1 VRIPDDPFLDEDYMD
16 KIRLTGKDI
25 TLIPYDIKHAE
36 QLTAAARE
44 SVAEVSPWLPWCHT
58 DFTIEESKNWIEL
71 CTKTWND
78 GSAYQFVITDSR
90 DGSYLGGCGLNQIRP
105 MDKVANLGYWVRS
118 SRVKH
123 GIATAAT
130 LLLADFGFKELKFN
144 RIEILAAVENKA
156 SQRVAT
162 KAGALREGILR
173 NRLLLHGAVHD
184 AVIFSL
190 IPQ

>member
-1 VRIPDDPFLDEDYMD
+1 MRIPDDTFLYENYMD

-36 QLTAAARE
+36 QLTTAARE

-71 CTKTWND
+71 CTKTWD
-78 GSAYQFVITDSR
+78 EGSAYEFVITSSR

-105 MDKVANLGYWVRS
+105 IDKVANLGYWVRS

-123 GIATAAT
+123 GIATAPT
-130 LLLADFGFKELKFN
+130 SLLADFGFKELKFN
-144 RIEILAAVENKA
+144 RIEILAAIENKA

-173 NRLLLHGAVHD
+173 NRLLLHGAVRD

-190 IPQ
+190 IPK